1 MSRDVSHDLAK
12 LCGLAGAVAVAVA
25 VAWVPLAGV
34 GVAVGMH
41 LGRRPRHRGRLWARN
56 GDRPDPDR
64 PARIQRRPR
73 HPCAAGDSRVSA
85 VRGGESVT
93 LLPCRA
99 CGAEIVDGADTTA
112 AIQGDFEFG
121 GEQVDLTERD
131 TDELEQMNS
140 FLSRN
145 IDAEVD
151 AQRAKGGFGTSDFA
165 QEYSE
170 KQTEVALELDRRD

>member
-1 MSRDVSHDLAK
+1 MDESR
-12 LCGLAGAVAVAVA
+12 
-25 VAWVPLAGV
+25 
-34 GVAVGMH
+34 
-41 LGRRPRHRGRLWARN
+41 
-56 GDRPDPDR
+56 
-64 PARIQRRPR
+64 
-73 HPCAAGDSRVSA
+73 
-85 VRGGESVT
+85 
-93 LLPCRA
+93 
-99 CGAEIVDGADTTA
+99 EI
-112 AIQGDFEFG
+112 EFG

-170 KQTEVALELDRRD
+170 KQTEVALELDRRG